1 MIGIIGVEV
10 GAQIHH
16 FPSEN
21 SHFWPSWALTTM
33 PNMNSSLEITP
44 SCDCV
49 PLCFQGARPNASID
63 IYTYIYIY
71 VKLYMCIYHIET
83 SNKIQASNSREKIVI
98 SPKKKK
104 RNNKC
109 HHFQN
114 CTYQLLSSWELPH
127 FRTKNT
133 IGTNKEIEFRNSLF
147 FFETA
152 LCMYIIYSPTGVD
165 RICL

>member
-1 MIGIIGVEV
+1 VFSRRQAKCI
-10 GAQIHH
+10 
-16 FPSEN
+16 N
-21 SHFWPSWALTTM
+21 RYL
-33 PNMNSSLEITP
+33 
-44 SCDCV
+44 
-49 PLCFQGARPNASID
+49 
-63 IYTYIYIY
+63 YIYIY

-109 HHFQN
+109 HHFRN

-165 RICL
+165 RICLWTTY